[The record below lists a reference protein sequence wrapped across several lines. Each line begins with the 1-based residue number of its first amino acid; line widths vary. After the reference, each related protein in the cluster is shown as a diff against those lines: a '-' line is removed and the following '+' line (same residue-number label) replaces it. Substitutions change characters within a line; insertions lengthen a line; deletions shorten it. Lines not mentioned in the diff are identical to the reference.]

1 MLSDPSMDG
10 EIQSISDRIDGGNP
24 GSRERVAMIIS
35 CFATLH
41 LKGFSH
47 TQSSIEV
54 LWQWHEGKGNWFA
67 WCVRALAGHY
77 QIFEK
82 LPIEKRGGLGTL
94 DHGFT
99 MSLKKSTLNCLTSQ
113 KTGEMT
119 PCKLA
124 YALNETLFLE
134 LNITPKTPISE

>member
-24 GSRERVAMIIS
+24 DSRERVAMIIS
-35 CFATLH
+35 CFATFH

-82 LPIEKRGGLGTL
+82 LPIEKRGGAGNT
-94 DHGFT
+94 
-99 MSLKKSTLNCLTSQ
+99 
-113 KTGEMT
+113 
-119 PCKLA
+119 
-124 YALNETLFLE
+124 
-134 LNITPKTPISE
+134 